1 MAVEA
6 TVVIVHASATPSAMV
21 TAIVALTM
29 MQDAMR
35 PLRPRVLV
43 LLALPLPHVMDFM
56 ETAAQQRTGCTWD
69 AALRT

>member
-35 PLRPRVLV
+35 PRVLL
-43 LLALPLPHVMDFM
+43 LLALPLPHVRDFM
-56 ETAAQQRTGCTWD
+56 ETAAQQPTGCTWG
-69 AALRT
+69 AALRK